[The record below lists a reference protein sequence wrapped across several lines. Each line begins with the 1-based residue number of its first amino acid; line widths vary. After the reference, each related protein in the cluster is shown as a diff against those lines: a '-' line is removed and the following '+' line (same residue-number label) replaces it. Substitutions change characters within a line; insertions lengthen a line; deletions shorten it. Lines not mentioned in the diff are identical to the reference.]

1 MCAAVL
7 THTLSC
13 SSRLSPSDT
22 LPRRRSSS
30 SFLLTLCLSSH
41 HRQTLHKHF
50 TFLGSRG
57 CFPPHAPFPFSPRG
71 YCLPLSA
78 ILSAACDQTG
88 EPQCASEGPA
98 EGGGSQ
104 TPFNHVMPRFC
115 QLVGCQTKILAVN
128 EVAARAYGPLRLP
141 RTHRLSSS

>member
-7 THTLSC
+7 TYTLSC

-22 LPRRRSSS
+22 LPRRRSSSSS

-57 CFPPHAPFPFSPRG
+57 CFIFSPFPFSPRG

-98 EGGGSQ
+98 EGGSQ

-115 QLVGCQTKILAVN
+115 QLVGCQTKILAVY
-128 EVAARAYGPLRLP
+128 EVAARVSCPLRLP
-141 RTHRLSSS
+141 PTHRTSSS

>member
-7 THTLSC
+7 TYTLSC
-13 SSRLSPSDT
+13 SSSLSPSDT

-30 SFLLTLCLSSH
+30 SFPLTLCLSSH

-57 CFPPHAPFPFSPRG
+57 CPPPPFPFSPRG

-98 EGGGSQ
+98 EGGSQ
-104 TPFNHVMPRFC
+104 TPFNHVMPQLC
-115 QLVGCQTKILAVN
+115 QLVGCQTKILAVY
-128 EVAARAYGPLRLP
+128 EVAARVSCPLRLP
-141 RTHRLSSS
+141 RTHRMSSS